1 LAPILGSGWT
11 VEDTSNAI
19 NCAESR
25 MGVWSENGV
34 PFEAHLT
41 ALCEKV
47 AVNFHTVGQEYT
59 QDLIQTFGRL
69 FRAKNAM

>member
-1 LAPILGSGWT
+1 
-11 VEDTSNAI
+11 
-19 NCAESR
+19 

-69 FRAKNAM
+69 FRATNAM